1 MTQEEAIDLI
11 KKLLQAPSQ
20 EALQEMIAHHL
31 PQMDSTFFA
40 VLTQAA
46 ASESIRNP
54 AVGER
59 LTSLAQIL
67 LPLRT
72 LI

>member
-11 KKLLQAPSQ
+11 KTLLRAESQ
-20 EALQEMIAHHL
+20 EALQTLIAHYL
-31 PQMDSTFFA
+31 PQMDHTFFA

-46 ASESIRNP
+46 ASESARNP

-59 LTSLAQIL
+59 ITSLAQTL
-67 LPLRT
+67 LRLRT